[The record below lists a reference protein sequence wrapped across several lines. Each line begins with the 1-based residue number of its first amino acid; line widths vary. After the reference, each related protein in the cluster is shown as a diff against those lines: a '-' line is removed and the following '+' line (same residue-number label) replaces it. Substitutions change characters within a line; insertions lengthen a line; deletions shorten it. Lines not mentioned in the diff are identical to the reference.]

1 MAPNCTSSYC
11 ILHHHVPHILRTEK
25 KPILRKNALDKAMKT
40 TDFLNPDPYAHIF
53 LIFYVMKWEACKKH
67 FCCIRK
73 SWKALMQLFLSC
85 EINYIFFHGISFW
98 LQRIA
103 DTQTW
108 LSRPGYLVQYFFKNE
123 RSETVTSR
131 KTIDSTS
138 CQLWNFSFQANTRTL
153 ENCYSPI

>member
-67 FCCIRK
+67 FCCTKVLKGAYATTFELRD
-73 SWKALMQLFLSC
+73 QLS
-85 EINYIFFHGISFW
+85 FFHGTSFW

>member
-67 FCCIRK
+67 FCCTKVLKGAYATISELRDQLSFFPWNIILTSK
-73 SWKALMQLFLSC
+73 NSWHTNMVIQTWVLST
-85 EINYIFFHGISFW
+85 IFFQKWTKWDCHFTENNW
-98 LQRIA
+98 
-103 DTQTW
+103 
-108 LSRPGYLVQYFFKNE
+108 QYFLPIMKF
-123 RSETVTSR
+123 
-131 KTIDSTS
+131 
-138 CQLWNFSFQANTRTL
+138 QLSSK
-153 ENCYSPI
+153 Y